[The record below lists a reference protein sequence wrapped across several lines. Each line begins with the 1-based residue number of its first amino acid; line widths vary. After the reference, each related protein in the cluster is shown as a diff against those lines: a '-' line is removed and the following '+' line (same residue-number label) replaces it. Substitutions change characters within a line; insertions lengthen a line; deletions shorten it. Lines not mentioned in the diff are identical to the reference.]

1 VQFIL
6 ARHWGMVVTMRDEYP
21 AGERQSRAWSAI
33 ARLVT
38 SPYGLLLAFLWGFAE
53 ALSWF
58 IVVEMALV
66 MLAAAVPRRVMP
78 WAAAVIAGSVLGVLT
93 NAWMASRHVLLP
105 VALTTTRMAT
115 AFNQLAAGPSAI
127 MHQALSSIP
136 VKVYARAA
144 GEHTIGLWNLAG
156 WTLLERGLR
165 ISMVGLGVW
174 FLSKLLHPW
183 LRRFYGVYLSVATVL
198 FTAAL
203 SAVIAAWS

>member
-1 VQFIL
+1 MQFIL

-21 AGERQSRAWSAI
+21 AGERQSRVWSAI

-127 MHQALSSIP
+127 MHQALSGIP
-136 VKVYARAA
+136 CQ
-144 GEHTIGLWNLAG
+144 
-156 WTLLERGLR
+156 
-165 ISMVGLGVW
+165 GVC
-174 FLSKLLHPW
+174 P
-183 LRRFYGVYLSVATVL
+183 RRR
-198 FTAAL
+198 
-203 SAVIAAWS
+203 

>member
-1 VQFIL
+1 MSAKYAEQEHHSCV
-6 ARHWGMVVTMRDEYP
+6 
-21 AGERQSRAWSAI
+21 WSAI

-58 IVVEMALV
+58 IVAEMALI
-66 MLAAAVPRRVMP
+66 LFAATVPRRVMP

-93 NAWMASRHVLLP
+93 NAGLAAHRVLLP
-105 VALTTTRMAT
+105 APLTTPRMAAT
-115 AFNQLAAGPSAI
+115 AFDQLAAGPSAI
-127 MHQALSSIP
+127 MHQAFSGIP

-144 GEHTIGLWNLAG
+144 GEHTIDLWNLAG

-165 ISMVGLGVW
+165 ISMVGLVVW
-174 FLSKLLHPW
+174 LLAYLFHRW
-183 LRRFYGVYLSVATVL
+183 LRRLYGGYLI
-198 FTAAL
+198 AAAVIFAASL

>member
-1 VQFIL
+1 
-6 ARHWGMVVTMRDEYP
+6 MRDEHP
-21 AGERQSRAWSAI
+21 VGERQSRVWSAI

-58 IVVEMALV
+58 IVAEMALI
-66 MLAAAVPRRVMP
+66 MFAAAVPRRVMP

-105 VALTTTRMAT
+105 APLTTMRMAAT

-127 MHQALSSIP
+127 MHQALSGIP

-144 GEHTIGLWNLAG
+144 GQHTIGLWNLAG

-174 FLSKLLHPW
+174 LLSKLLHPW
-183 LRRFYGVYLSVATVL
+183 LRRFYGVYLIIVAVL

>member
-1 VQFIL
+1 MS
-6 ARHWGMVVTMRDEYP
+6 AKYP
-21 AGERQSRAWSAI
+21 EQEHHSRVWSAI

-58 IVVEMALV
+58 IVAEMALI
-66 MLAAAVPRRVMP
+66 LFAAAVPRRVMP

-93 NAWMASRHVLLP
+93 NAGLAAHRVLLP
-105 VALTTTRMAT
+105 APLTTPRMAAT
-115 AFNQLAAGPSAI
+115 AFDQLAAGPSAI
-127 MHQALSSIP
+127 MHQAFSGIP

-144 GEHTIGLWNLAG
+144 GEHTIDLWNLAG

-165 ISMVGLGVW
+165 ISMVGLVVW
-174 FLSKLLHPW
+174 LLAYLFHPW
-183 LRRFYGVYLSVATVL
+183 LRRLYGVYMI
-198 FTAAL
+198 AAAVIFAASL

>member
-1 VQFIL
+1 MSRSGTAYFD
-6 ARHWGMVVTMRDEYP
+6 ASSR
-21 AGERQSRAWSAI
+21 GERQSPVWSAI

-38 SPYGLLLAFLWGFAE
+38 SPYGLLLAFVWGFTE

-58 IVVEMALV
+58 IVAEMALIL
-66 MLAAAVPRRVMP
+66 LAAAVPRRVMP

-93 NAWMASRHVLLP
+93 NAWMAARHVLLP
-105 VALTTTRMAT
+105 APLTTTRMAAT
-115 AFNQLAAGPSAI
+115 AFNQLAAGPSAM
-127 MHQALSSIP
+127 MHQALSGIP

-144 GEHTIGLWNLAG
+144 GEHGIDLWHLVG

-174 FLSKLLHPW
+174 LVSNLLHPW
-183 LRRFYGVYLSVATVL
+183 LRRHYGIYLTVASVL

>member
-1 VQFIL
+1 MQFIL

-21 AGERQSRAWSAI
+21 AGERQSRVWSAI

-127 MHQALSSIP
+127 MHQALSGIP

-203 SAVIAAWS
+203 SAVIDAWS

>member
-1 VQFIL
+1 
-6 ARHWGMVVTMRDEYP
+6 MP
-21 AGERQSRAWSAI
+21 GELRSGTAYSWSVI

-58 IVVEMALV
+58 IVAEMALV
-66 MLAAAVPRRVMP
+66 LLAAAVPRRVMP
-78 WAAAVIAGSVLGVLT
+78 WAAAVIAGSVLGVLL
-93 NAWMASRHVLLP
+93 NAWLAARHVLLP
-105 VALTTTRMAT
+105 APLTTTRMAAT
-115 AFNQLAAGPSAI
+115 AFSQLAAGPSAM
-127 MHQALSSIP
+127 MHQALSGIP

-144 GEHTIGLWNLAG
+144 GEHGIDLWHLLG

-174 FLSKLLHPW
+174 LLSRLLHPW
-183 LRRFYGVYLSVATVL
+183 LRRRYGIYLAVVSVL